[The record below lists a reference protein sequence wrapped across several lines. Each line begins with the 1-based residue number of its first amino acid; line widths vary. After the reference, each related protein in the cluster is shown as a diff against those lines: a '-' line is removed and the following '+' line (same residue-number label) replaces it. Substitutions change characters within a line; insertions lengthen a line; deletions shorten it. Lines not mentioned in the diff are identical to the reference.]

1 MAPPERAFFSWPA
14 HHEMVAARLGSGHP
28 AGAGRSTSCRTP
40 GTGTRQWLDGLA
52 TRLLAV
58 PMARIMITREV
69 HEACRPFLNPDS
81 PTRVIPEG
89 HDWPFFQRERS
100 GGLPRP
106 IKVAYTTWK
115 SPAGREVEEALAGD
129 PRFAFRSIRE
139 AAAWP
144 ELRDLYHWCD
154 VFLGFP
160 NPQEGFYL
168 VGLEAMAAG
177 ALFVTPDVEGN
188 RAYCRWGENCLRVE
202 WGSVPGYLAA
212 LERLAGMGEAEV
224 AAMRTAGYAVLRNHT
239 LEEERRLFGEFLEEL
254 GGRGRGRRGGG
265 PARCCVLSPSGRGGP
280 AWRAGRSGLFL
291 ALRARWTGLEGR
303 DGVGLCRQARRVRVG
318 DRPYPSARSLAATF
332 P

>member
-1 MAPPERAFFSWPA
+1 VARIFFLVPGFRPTGGVVKVLDYAAHARDLGYDPVICCHQPFRPDLPLLRVERFGTLTPENGVRYLKGFGFEVAPPDRAFFSWPR
-14 HHEMVAARLGSGHP
+14 HYDLVAARLAPGVSSERAIHIVQNTRHGNP
-28 AGAGRSTSCRTP
+28 A
-40 GTGTRQWLDGLA
+40 WLDGLA
-52 TRLLAV
+52 TRLLAL

-81 PTRVIPEG
+81 PTRLIPEG
-89 HDWPFFQRERS
+89 HNWQYFLRERR

-106 IKVAYTTWK
+106 IKVAYATWK
-115 SPAGREVEEALAGD
+115 SPAGIAVEEALAGD
-129 PRFAFRSIRE
+129 PRFTFRSIRE
-139 AAAWP
+139 TVAWP

-202 WGSVPGYLAA
+202 WNAVPSYLAA
-212 LERLAGMGEAEV
+212 LERLAAMGAAEV
-224 AAMRTAGYAVLRNHT
+224 EAMRTAGYAVLPDHT

-254 GGRGRGRRGGG
+254 GG
-265 PARCCVLSPSGRGGP
+265 
-280 AWRAGRSGLFL
+280 
-291 ALRARWTGLEGR
+291 
-303 DGVGLCRQARRVRVG
+303 
-318 DRPYPSARSLAATF
+318 
-332 P
+332 